1 MTNEEKLKEL
11 EERIKDLEC
20 KVDNLKFWINPP
32 VSIPSVFIDTTIPE
46 SVITSN
52 VQDGKIVAWDFNQ

>member
-20 KVDNLKFWINPP
+20 KVENLKFWINPP
-32 VSIPSVFIDTTIPE
+32 VSIPSIFTDTKIHE
-46 SVITSN
+46 SIMTTN
-52 VQDGKIVAWDFNQ
+52 VQDDKFVAWDFNQ

>member
-20 KVDNLKFWINPP
+20 KVENLKFWITPP
-32 VSIPSVFIDTTIPE
+32 IYIPCKSLPE
-46 SVITSN
+46 GDYVTHE
-52 VQDGKIVAWDFNQ
+52 

>member
-20 KVDNLKFWINPP
+20 KYENLKFWINHP
-32 VSIPSVFIDTTIPE
+32 VVSTLISWE
-46 SVITSN
+46 N
-52 VQDGKIVAWDFNQ
+52 KQ